1 MSHLIPSCRAE
12 SSAGLD
18 TAVLTKYSHPT
29 HARRYM
35 LDEVN
40 SAFEH
45 FATGE
50 PIKVIIKPAGDDDV
64 DGAECEPCD

>member
-1 MSHLIPSCRAE
+1 
-12 SSAGLD
+12 
-18 TAVLTKYSHPT
+18 
-29 HARRYM
+29 M